1 VISVPTYSINSFLFP
16 EGVSL
21 QHCFSWGREHNSEIF
36 MKKPLLFPSQI
47 HRFIVFVYWLINII
61 RQYIHGW
68 FSDLSTLSKVT
79 LIILT
84 FGVGNFQTFAQS
96 SYNPALT
103 CATSNATPNLLTKE
117 SMAYSGLTAR
127 TVSGGANAVIN
138 ESWKVKA
145 DVNGQLGFFHGIV
158 VTALTANVNNCVN
171 QTSNN
176 RQFALYSYT
185 GNICSGSSIAPATVN
200 DGITSTQTGG
210 SETNTL
216 NPSWTGLTPNADYV
230 VIVRTTVG
238 ASCTGINNTYGGYY
252 SNVQQL
258 PSISL
263 CGQTVYQ
270 TGSGGFTTAALASAN
285 SGATGQTNYR
295 IAPSTTFKQVATV
308 KTDGNGNLGVI
319 NTILTN
325 APSADLN
332 SCSANTRA
340 TRTNTEQLFLK
351 DPITGECSGSAI
363 SKNRN
368 GTNSSTFNPEWF
380 GLTPNT
386 DYLIIF
392 TTTVNSLCSVYSS
405 STVSYYGF
413 PPLFTFNCGTA
424 STTGTFIADG
434 SSHSGTIVV
443 PISGTTAGSANF
455 TVSGTGFT
463 GTLTTTLTAGQTSV
477 TIPITFDGTGSAG
490 SRTLTVTS
498 PMGGG
503 TCTKSV
509 TITGNTAP
517 VITSAAS
524 VNFAENG
531 LGIAYTT
538 TATDVDAGQTKTYSF
553 ETGGADNAK
562 FTINA
567 STGAVSFITSPNF
580 EIPSD
585 AGANNV
591 YDIKVK
597 VCDNGTPV
605 LCAIKDV
612 AITVIDINECNAGT
626 TAPTLSATTKSNS
639 CPTTTADVSSLVS
652 STCPVGS
659 SLEWHTI
666 STGLSAANKVANPA
680 TVGAGMYYPTCFDAT
695 NVCYSPTPATG
706 VTVIITTCLS
716 ITQPAT
722 QSGLQSVNKSGMV
735 SADVAPTGGFGAISY
750 SNGSTD
756 PACIAPSGASALPGS
771 SNLIINANGSYS
783 YTTPSAVGTYYF
795 CVKVCDSTSPTPD
808 CKVAIYKIIVLPPP
822 CNVGPTAPKIN

>member
-1 VISVPTYSINSFLFP
+1 
-16 EGVSL
+16 
-21 QHCFSWGREHNSEIF
+21 
-36 MKKPLLFPSQI
+36 MKKPLLFPSQV
-47 HRFIVFVYWLINII
+47 HRFTVFVFAFVGIFTNKAGGIL
-61 RQYIHGW
+61 
-68 FSDLSTLSKVT
+68 FVKTLTKTENFFTLLKVA
-79 LIILT
+79 LVILT
-84 FGVGNFQTFAQS
+84 FSLGSFQTFAQP

-127 TVSGGANAVIN
+127 PVSGGANAVIN

-158 VTALTANVNNCVN
+158 VTASLANLTNCVN

-185 GNICSGSSIAPATVN
+185 GNVCSGSSIAPATVN

-210 SETNTL
+210 TETNTL
-216 NPSWTGLTPNADYV
+216 NPAWTGLTPNADYV

-238 ASCTGINNTYGGYY
+238 ASCASIANTYGGYY
-252 SNVQQL
+252 GNVAQL

-263 CGQTVYQ
+263 CGQNVYQ
-270 TGSGGFTTAALASAN
+270 TGSGGFTTAALALAN
-285 SGATGQTNYR
+285 NAVTGQTNYR

-308 KTDGNGNLGVI
+308 RTDANGNVGVF
-319 NTILTN
+319 NTLLVN
-325 APSADLN
+325 ATTANLAA
-332 SCSANTRA
+332 CSANTRA

-351 DPITGECSGSAI
+351 DPITGDCSGSAI
-363 SKNRN
+363 SKNRS
-368 GTNSSTFNPEWF
+368 GTNSSTFNPEWM

-392 TTTVNSLCSVYSS
+392 TTTVDPLCIDYLS

-413 PPLFTFNCGTA
+413 PPQFTFNCGTA

-434 SSHSGTIVV
+434 SSHSGTLIV
-443 PISGTTAGSANF
+443 PITGATAGSTSF

-463 GTLTTTLTAGQTSV
+463 GTLNTTLTAGQTSV
-477 TIPITFDGTGSAG
+477 TIPISFDGSGSAG

-498 PMGGG
+498 TTGTG

-509 TITGNTAP
+509 TVTGNTAP
-517 VITSAAS
+517 VITSLAS

-553 ETGGADNAK
+553 ETGGADNGK
-562 FTINA
+562 FTINS

-580 EIPSD
+580 EIPTD

-612 AITVIDINECNAGT
+612 AITVTDVVECSAGT
-626 TAPTLSATTKSNS
+626 TAPTLTATTKSNS
-639 CPTTTADVSSLVS
+639 CPTTTADISSLVS

-659 SLEWHTI
+659 SLEWHTV

-680 TVGAGMYYPTCFDAT
+680 TVGAGTYYPTCFDAT
-695 NVCYSPTPATG
+695 NVCYSPVPTTG
-706 VTVIITTCLS
+706 VTVTITTCIS
-716 ITQPAT
+716 ITQPTT
-722 QSGLQSVNKSGMV
+722 QSGYQSVSKSGTV
-735 SADVAPTGGFGAISY
+735 SADVAPTGGFGAINY
-750 SNGSTD
+750 TNGSAD
-756 PACIAPSGASALPGS
+756 PACIAPSGATALPLA
-771 SNLIINANGSYS
+771 SNLNINANGSYS
-783 YTTPSAVGTYYF
+783 YTTPATVGPYFF

-808 CKVAIYKIIVLPPP
+808 CKVAIYKVVVLPPP
-822 CNVGPTAPKIN
+822 CNVGTTAPKIN